1 MTGLTLHL
9 NELDKTGKMSK
20 FKQYFQWVYDE
31 TDSLLLFMK
40 NITTKQKLNINCI
53 I

>member
-20 FKQYFQWVYDE
+20 FEEDVQWICDE